1 MDLRYGDETAF
12 SLEPNIP
19 YCWSRQ
25 GEQRGIP
32 SSKDGKLNVFGLM
45 NLAGNLTTYQSTGS
59 VDSQQVIEWLD
70 DFASTMEKQTVV
82 VLDNASWHTGEN
94 RRLGG

>member
-1 MDLRYGDETAF
+1 
-12 SLEPNIP
+12 
-19 YCWSRQ
+19 
-25 GEQRGIP
+25 
-32 SSKDGKLNVFGLM
+32 M